1 MRNWLKYNSHRT
13 IRPDPG
19 SNGLGINGP
28 GQTVWGQT
36 ISGQTVSG
44 QTVSGQTISGQT
56 VLGQTVS
63 GQTVLGQT
71 VTAQTLLRTNYLGT
85 NCLGTNHLGTV
96 PGQIITGPFDFSL
109 SLPFQKK
116 KFSYDSITFSPKI
129 SNTKGMMDWWWVPK
143 NKTNQSKIA
152 LQQRASHN
160 NSSFPERWDVAKGF
174 FSHIISINM
183 PEKSSSRTRRRPY
196 CPVSIVH
203 SQLSHFFAS
212 CHCRSSK
219 LKWNYFSAKMKKEQ
233 YVIVGVE
240 IMMAQRDF

>member
-56 VLGQTVS
+56 VLGQTV
-63 GQTVLGQT
+63 
-71 VTAQTLLRTNYLGT
+71 TAQTLLRTNYLGT

-116 KFSYDSITFSPKI
+116 SFLMTPLHLALKFPILRGWWTDGEFQK
-129 SNTKGMMDWWWVPK
+129 TKQIKAKLRCSRERHTIIAPSLNAGM
-143 NKTNQSKIA
+143 
-152 LQQRASHN
+152 
-160 NSSFPERWDVAKGF
+160 
-174 FSHIISINM
+174 
-183 PEKSSSRTRRRPY
+183 
-196 CPVSIVH
+196 
-203 SQLSHFFAS
+203 
-212 CHCRSSK
+212 
-219 LKWNYFSAKMKKEQ
+219 
-233 YVIVGVE
+233 
-240 IMMAQRDF
+240 